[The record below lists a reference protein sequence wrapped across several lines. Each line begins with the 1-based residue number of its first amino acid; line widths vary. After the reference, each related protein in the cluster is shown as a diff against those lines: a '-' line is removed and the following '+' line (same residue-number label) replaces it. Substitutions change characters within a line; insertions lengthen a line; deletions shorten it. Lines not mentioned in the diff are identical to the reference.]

1 MKFKIPCRFP
11 FASLFG
17 VSAKQMA
24 MNGRG
29 KVLSDCNYASN
40 PYHECTDYCLRK
52 IAEGKGRKDKKK
64 SERASEALI
73 ITFFLNLGGQFG
85 FLFLFEDHG
94 SARRDDEL
102 NKKCDE
108 KKVHPSCPK
117 ASNPYHECDDDC
129 VKRFGVEP
137 QQDIGKTGSI
147 FAIPIKAGRRKKHES
162 ESKPLQEVDKV
173 PAQGKVYAP
182 ESPFLPSHFASAEKG
197 EESESEEHFPSVPY
211 SGEIHIAD
219 PPSNV
224 KKVQSPQLV
233 PTSGIL
239 AMQDNP
245 KDPPNKAV
253 ESPSNEPPVDKK
265 EDNNHHAMLEESPKS
280 SINNMREITAES
292 INFTFSGISNAFEE
306 SDDDESQSVIS
317 DSSSISVGKYRVKE
331 RVSSTLQAIFD
342 KFGDIAAS
350 CKLESL
356 SMRSYYLECLC
367 FVVQELQSTS
377 IKQLTKSKVKE
388 MLAILKDVECAG
400 IDVSWLRKVL
410 NESME
415 DIELVSQQ
423 RTLGAAK
430 ANCDHD
436 IELLRKQLESQMED
450 LALKEKE
457 VAEAKKQVAESK
469 AHLKELELKASVLD
483 ETLGTVKSKVATLQ
497 TKSILDGVL

>member
-1 MKFKIPCRFP
+1 
-11 FASLFG
+11 
-17 VSAKQMA
+17 MA

-64 SERASEALI
+64 S
-73 ITFFLNLGGQFG
+73 
-85 FLFLFEDHG
+85 DHG

-137 QQDIGKTGSI
+137 QQDIGKTVAGSI

>member
-64 SERASEALI
+64 SVA
-73 ITFFLNLGGQFG
+73 
-85 FLFLFEDHG
+85 
-94 SARRDDEL
+94 
-102 NKKCDE
+102 
-108 KKVHPSCPK
+108 
-117 ASNPYHECDDDC
+117 
-129 VKRFGVEP
+129 
-137 QQDIGKTGSI
+137 GSI